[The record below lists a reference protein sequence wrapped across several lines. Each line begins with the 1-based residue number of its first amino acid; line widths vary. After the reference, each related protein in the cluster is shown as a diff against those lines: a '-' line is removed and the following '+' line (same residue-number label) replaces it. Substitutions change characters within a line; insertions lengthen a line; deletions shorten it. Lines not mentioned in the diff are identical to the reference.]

1 MSLEVIIVNNVFHP
15 EVFQGNLRKK
25 YYFEGW
31 YIKSVTSDT
40 KQVIS
45 FIQGISL
52 TKEDPHAFI
61 QVIYSKN
68 YNPLYIRY
76 KVEEFTYD
84 KERFFV
90 QIGKSTFSD
99 KKIHIDIMSEIG
111 PIKGDLEFSNNIY
124 LPSML
129 TCPSIMGYFAYIP
142 KMECNHGVVSV
153 RHDIKGSI
161 SHGDDHVD
169 FDNGTGYI
177 EKDWGTSFPSSWVWL
192 HTNTGDS
199 KDFSFL
205 FSYATIPF
213 GPFNFNGFL
222 IFLYVKG
229 EFYRFA
235 TYNKSKIDSI
245 DIKNNHVLATVT
257 NKDLILIVEAKT
269 LQGGLLQAPVRGV
282 MKREIIE
289 SLTAT
294 IDITLQDKHGKV
306 LHSIKGVTGGFEVSG
321 F

>member
-1 MSLEVIIVNNVFHP
+1 MNNVFHP

-25 YYFEGW
+25 NYFEGW
-31 YIKSVTSDT
+31 YVKSVTSDN

-45 FIQGISL
+45 FIPGISL

-61 QVIYSKN
+61 QVIYSKI
-68 YNPLYIRY
+68 YAPLYIRY
-76 KVEEFTYD
+76 KVEEFTFD
-84 KERFFV
+84 KDRFFV

-99 KKIHIDIMSEIG
+99 KHIHIDIMSDLG
-111 PIKGDLEFSNNIY
+111 PITGDLEFSNNIY
-124 LPSML
+124 LPSSLMS
-129 TCPSIMGYFAYIP
+129 PSIMGYFAYIP

-161 SHGDDHVD
+161 VHGEDLIT
-169 FDNGTGYI
+169 FDGGTGYI

-192 HTNTGDS
+192 HTNTGEE

-213 GPFNFNGFL
+213 GPANFNGFL
-222 IFLYVKG
+222 IFLYIKG
-229 EFYRFA
+229 KFYRFA
-235 TYNKSKIDSI
+235 TYNRSKVASI

-257 NKDLILIVEAKT
+257 NKDFTLIVEAKT
-269 LQGGLLQAPVRGV
+269 LEGGLLQAPVRGV

-294 IDITLQDKHGKV
+294 IDITLEDTKGTV